1 MRTRTYSLAGLLLL
15 SATLAA
21 AQPAPAPQD
30 PTAPQAQPPAEEQP
44 PAYEEQVVVTATRT
58 EQKLVNAPATVS
70 LISSQTIA
78 NAPAQTYADLLRSVP
93 GMNVTQTSARDINIT
108 GRGASS
114 TLSTSQLALM
124 DGRSLYQ
131 DFFGFVAWDFLPV
144 NLNEIKQIEVIR
156 GPASA
161 VWGASAMS
169 GVINV
174 ITKSP
179 REIAGGSFSMS
190 AGTFDRDTNGSGEKA
205 GAMFSIAGSWAQ
217 AVNDRWA
224 YKVSGG
230 GSTQDAFARP
240 TGTIPNS
247 FNTPY
252 PAFKN
257 QGTTQPKFDLRVD
270 YDHPDGRQKVVF
282 GGGVA
287 GTEGLIHT
295 GIGPFD
301 MQSGTTM
308 AYAKVNYSRGPLKV
322 NFFTNILDGEAN
334 NLLAFDVNGNP
345 IKFIFKNKTYD
356 FEFGNVVTI
365 GTRNVVSYGGNYRRN
380 NFDLSLAPRQN
391 DRNEG
396 GFYIQDEIFLS
407 EQFRWIVGGR
417 VDKFDSVEDWVFSP
431 RTTLMFKPAADH
443 TFRASVNRAFRAP
456 SLVNNYLDTAI
467 VNQLNLGLINPLLNG
482 VNYNFPVAAVG
493 NDALKQE
500 EMTAYEIGYSGVIA
514 KRATISAA
522 VYYNIVKNP
531 IFFRQVASY
540 RASAPP
546 PRWPLPP
553 AVLELLIL
561 GNAFGPGAGLPSVF
575 SYENLGKQKDK
586 GLELG
591 IDVLLTR
598 NTSVFAN
605 YSYQAEPETEGFPL
619 TETNLPP
626 TNRFNAGINYG
637 GDLLVGSFTV
647 NYQDEAFWQDVL
659 DARYNGTTDAMTIA
673 NASVGIKWRGDKFVT
688 SVKVNNLFNEDAQY
702 HIFGDIIKRQIV
714 GELRVQF

>member
-1 MRTRTYSLAGLLLL
+1 MRTRVLSFTGLLVL
-15 SATLAA
+15 SAVVAA

-30 PTAPQAQPPAEEQP
+30 PKAPEAQPPAEQP
-44 PAYEEQVVVTATRT
+44 PTYEEQVVVTATRT
-58 EQKLVNAPATVS
+58 EQRLVNAPATVS
-70 LISSQTIA
+70 LISSQSIA
-78 NAPAQTYADLLRSVP
+78 NTPAQTYGDLLRSVP
-93 GMNVTQTSARDINIT
+93 GVNVTQTSARDINIT
-108 GRGASS
+108 SRGASS

-131 DFFGFVAWDFLPV
+131 DFFGFIAWDFLPV
-144 NLNEIKQIEVIR
+144 NMNEIKQIEVIR

-179 REIAGGSFSMS
+179 REIAGGSFTMS
-190 AGTFDRDTNGSGEKA
+190 AGTFERDTDDAEEGA
-205 GAMFSIAGSWAQ
+205 GTLFSIGGSWAQ
-217 AVNDRWA
+217 AVNERWA

-240 TGTIPNS
+240 TGTIPNQY
-247 FNTPY
+247 NTPY

-270 YDHPDGRQKVVF
+270 YDHPDGRQKIVF

-287 GTEGLIHT
+287 GTEGMIHT

-301 MQSGTTM
+301 MESGTTM
-308 AYAKVNYSRGPLKV
+308 AYAKVNYSRGALKL
-322 NFFTNILDGEAN
+322 NFFTNILDGNAT
-334 NLLAFDVNGNP
+334 NLLAYDVNGQP
-345 IKFIFKNKTYD
+345 IEFIFKNKTYD
-356 FEFGNVVTI
+356 IEFGNVVTL

-396 GFYIQDEIFLS
+396 GGYIQDEIFLS
-407 EQFRWIVGGR
+407 EKFRWIIGGR

-431 RTTLMFKPAADH
+431 RTTLMFKPVADQ
-443 TFRASVNRAFRAP
+443 TFRVSFNRAFRAP
-456 SLVNNYLDTAI
+456 SLVNNYLETAI
-467 VNQLNLGLINPLLNG
+467 INELDLGLINPALAG
-482 VNYNFPVAAVG
+482 RVYRFPVSAVG
-493 NDALKQE
+493 NETLSQE
-500 EMTAYEIGYSGVIA
+500 EMTAYEIGYSAVIA
-514 KRATISAA
+514 RRATVSAA
-522 VYYNIVKNP
+522 VYYNIVTNP

-540 RASAPP
+540 RSSAPP
-546 PRWPLPP
+546 PGWPLPP
-553 AVLELLIL
+553 VVLDLLIL
-561 GNAFGPGAGLPSVF
+561 TGAFGPGQGLPSEF

-591 IDVLLTR
+591 VDVMLTR
-598 NTSVFAN
+598 STSAFAN
-605 YSYQAEPETEGFPL
+605 YSYQAEPVTDGFPL

-626 TNRFNAGINYG
+626 TNRFNAGISYG
-637 GDLLVGSFTV
+637 GARLMGSVSV

-659 DARYNGTTDAMTIA
+659 DARYNGTTKALTIV
-673 NASVGIKWRGDKFVT
+673 NGSVGLKWRGDKLVT
-688 SVKVNNLFNEDAQY
+688 SLKVNNLFNEDALY
-702 HIFGDIIKRQIV
+702 HIFGDIIKRQV
-714 GELRVQF
+714 VAELHVQF

>member
-1 MRTRTYSLAGLLLL
+1 MRTRSLPIAGLLLL
-15 SATLAA
+15 AATIVA

-30 PTAPQAQPPAEEQP
+30 PNAPQAQPPEEP
-44 PAYEEQVVVTATRT
+44 PVYEEQVVVTATRT

-70 LISSQTIA
+70 LISSQSIA
-78 NAPAQTYADLLRSVP
+78 NAPAQTYGDLLRSVP
-93 GMNVTQTSARDINIT
+93 GVNVTQTSARDINIT
-108 GRGASS
+108 SRGASS

-179 REIAGGSFSMS
+179 REINGGSFSLT
-190 AGTFDRDTNGSGEKA
+190 AGTFDRSVKGSDQGA
-205 GAMFSIAGSWAQ
+205 GTMFSIAGSWAQ

-270 YDHPDGRQKVVF
+270 YDHPDGQQKVVF
-282 GGGVA
+282 GGGIA

-308 AYAKVNYSRGPLKV
+308 AYAKVNYSRKALKL

-334 NLLAFDVNGNP
+334 NLLAFDINGNP

-365 GTRNVVSYGGNYRRN
+365 GTRNVISYGGNYRRN

-407 EQFRWIVGGR
+407 EHFRWIVGGR
-417 VDKFDSVEDWVFSP
+417 VDKFDSVKDWVFSP

-443 TFRASVNRAFRAP
+443 TFRVSFNRAFRAP
-456 SLVNNYLDTAI
+456 SLVNNYLETAI
-467 VNQLNLGLINPLLNG
+467 VNQLNLGLINPALNG
-482 VNYNFPVAAVG
+482 VNYNFPVSAVG
-493 NDALKQE
+493 NENLKQE
-500 EMTAYEIGYSGVIA
+500 ELTAYEIGYSGVIA
-514 KRATISAA
+514 RRATLSAA
-522 VYYNIVKNP
+522 VYWNSLKNP

-546 PRWPLPP
+546 PRWPLP
-553 AVLELLIL
+553 AIVLEGLIAA
-561 GNAFGPGAGLPSVF
+561 NAFGPGQGLPSVF

-586 GLELG
+586 GFELG
-591 IDVLLTR
+591 LDVML
-598 NTSVFAN
+598 NHETSMFAN
-605 YSYQAEPETEGFPL
+605 YSYQAEPETIGFPL

-626 TNRFNAGINYG
+626 TNRFNAGINYNG
-637 GDLLVGSFTV
+637 AHVLGAVSV
-647 NYQDEAFWQDVL
+647 NYQDDAFWQDVL
-659 DARYNGTTDAMTIA
+659 DARYNGTTEAMTIT
-673 NASVGIKWRGDKFVT
+673 NASFGIKWRGDKFVT

-702 HIFGDIIKRQIV
+702 HIFGDIIKRAVV